1 MSTFYGLIVATGALA
16 FGYLIA
22 NRLLGKSRDSVLAW
36 ALALPCLVGY
46 ALILMLAHMATGG
59 WMFSHGWFI
68 RIVTALIA
76 LMLIVARIR
85 TRPPKSDEQVPN
97 TRMLWLGFG
106 MVIAALVLWSYPTLE
121 VFPLHYSPDTRA
133 HMGWAN
139 QLLNGSPTPTAALS
153 GEIPNFY
160 PWLFHAF
167 TALVSLFTPGGSPF
181 DALVP
186 VHFLFVAGVVLGL
199 FALGREFGSGPV
211 APIAAA
217 LFGAMT
223 GGFGFI
229 VARGPEIVKNPRLE
243 EVLEFWGDLL
253 FLRSYNFAFSNMV
266 PPFPRDLTFALLPVF
281 LLLMIRGVRQGSKL
295 YLVGAGTVL
304 GCMGLAQG
312 GEAFLVAALTAVLV
326 ILMTSRGG
334 IPLRLASVLVP
345 AIIVYAI
352 WAGPLMIN
360 YFRHGGFFDMSRSS
374 LDFPLWSAI
383 ASWGIILPFGVY
395 GLVRAFPQTRMRK
408 EVTVLGAFLLSALIG
423 LIGSVVIEAVL
434 GEGFGPLSRRHRYW
448 PILCLAVALFAAV
461 GATDLFERLRRRPR
475 PTRFLLAAVIVLL
488 AIPSPLLASLA
499 YPEEVTP
506 PVVIT
511 ESLEGETHTVLN
523 ELDTR
528 RGAVCT
534 VAAIGIT
541 DEIFAFT
548 GHRLV
553 AIVLGNNLE
562 DNQARVRWR
571 DIYEVTESLETR
583 FADTKALIR
592 GGENVRQW
600 QRLVDKYDVDAVVV
614 PALLID
620 SPSFEGLTKVSA
632 AWESKAMYVVW
643 VDECQE

>member
-1 MSTFYGLIVATGALA
+1 
-16 FGYLIA
+16 
-22 NRLLGKSRDSVLAW
+22 
-36 ALALPCLVGY
+36 
-46 ALILMLAHMATGG
+46 
-59 WMFSHGWFI
+59 
-68 RIVTALIA
+68 
-76 LMLIVARIR
+76 
-85 TRPPKSDEQVPN
+85 
-97 TRMLWLGFG
+97 
-106 MVIAALVLWSYPTLE
+106 
-121 VFPLHYSPDTRA
+121 
-133 HMGWAN
+133 
-139 QLLNGSPTPTAALS
+139 
-153 GEIPNFY
+153 
-160 PWLFHAF
+160 
-167 TALVSLFTPGGSPF
+167 
-181 DALVP
+181 
-186 VHFLFVAGVVLGL
+186 
-199 FALGREFGSGPV
+199 
-211 APIAAA
+211 
-217 LFGAMT
+217 MT